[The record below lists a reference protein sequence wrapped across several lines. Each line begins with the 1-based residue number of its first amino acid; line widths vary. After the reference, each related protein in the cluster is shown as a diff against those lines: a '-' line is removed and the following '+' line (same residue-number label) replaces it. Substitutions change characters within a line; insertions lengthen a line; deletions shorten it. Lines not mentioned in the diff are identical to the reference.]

1 MTRHGTLFCP
11 KEEGVA
17 SARHVDAASAY
28 GSARCLI
35 SAEFITSSV
44 DSSPVV
50 IVVVTRKK

>member
-1 MTRHGTLFCP
+1 MELLFCP